1 MRKTLSVLALLLS
14 LLTVLS
20 FSAFSVSAAES
31 SEAESSVAESSEAV
45 IESSDAESSE
55 VASESAEDSESSEAS
70 EGSESAEDS
79 ESSETSESSEA
90 SEGSKDEASSD
101 KNTSSITTDAT
112 NKNDTNKKAPVEE
125 DEFPLALV
133 VFLGA
138 LVILVVVCFICIKR
152 ENKFGNWLKKFFKD
166 YKSELKKI
174 VWASKDFTIKSTIV
188 VIVCLLV
195 CAGVIGLLDVGL
207 NALILWLI

>member
-1 MRKTLSVLALLLS
+1 MRKTFSVIALLLS

-20 FSAFSVSAAES
+20 FSAFSVSAADSSEEVSAVES
-31 SEAESSVAESSEAV
+31 SEAASEEESSATEGSDASSE
-45 IESSDAESSE
+45 ESEKEESKE
-55 VASESAEDSESSEAS
+55 ESKKEESKE
-70 EGSESAEDS
+70 E
-79 ESSETSESSEA
+79 
-90 SEGSKDEASSD
+90 SEGSKEESKKPEASD
-101 KNTSSITTDAT
+101 KND
-112 NKNDTNKKAPVEE
+112 KNDKKQPEE
-125 DEFPLALV
+125 DEFPWELV
-133 VFLGA
+133 IFLGA
-138 LVILVVVCFICIKR
+138 LVVFAVVCFICIKR

-174 VWASKDFTIKSTIV
+174 VWASKDFTVKSTIV

>member
-1 MRKTLSVLALLLS
+1 MRKTFSVIALLLS

-20 FSAFSVSAAES
+20 FSAFSVSAADSSEEVSAVES
-31 SEAESSVAESSEAV
+31 SEAASEEESSANEGSDASSE
-45 IESSDAESSE
+45 ESEKEESKE
-55 VASESAEDSESSEAS
+55 E
-70 EGSESAEDS
+70 
-79 ESSETSESSEA
+79 
-90 SEGSKDEASSD
+90 SEGSKEESKKPEASD
-101 KNTSSITTDAT
+101 KND
-112 NKNDTNKKAPVEE
+112 KNDKKQPEK
-125 DEFPLALV
+125 DEFPWALV
-133 VFLGA
+133 IFLGA
-138 LVILVVVCFICIKR
+138 LVVFAVVCFICIKR

-174 VWASKDFTIKSTIV
+174 VWASKDFTVKSTIV

>member
-55 VASESAEDSESSEAS
+55 EASESVEESESSEAS
-70 EGSESAEDS
+70 EVSEE
-79 ESSETSESSEA
+79 SESSEA
-90 SEGSKDEASSD
+90 SEDSKDEASSD
-101 KNTSSITTDAT
+101 KDTSSITTDAT

-133 VFLGA
+133 IFLGA